1 MLDNRTI
8 STTGISSGVRT
19 KLRRILGIVSKSE
32 IIRAL
37 EKERLR
43 VWLQATN
50 MESGRSRSQGPVKL
64 DLLDLSILEK
74 LLYDAQTT
82 FKELAKETNTDQRTI
97 ALRFRRMLKQGVIR
111 RVTIDVDW
119 SKVGL
124 GVTALMGSITSEGV
138 GERNKLLGLIRDE
151 PRILEAFTTMGS
163 HEYFIRAV
171 GVDIASIRRE
181 ISSPLEPLT
190 SKLDTSVVVESI
202 KTPNYKGLMNYLR
215 GEKGER
221 TESIQVAVR

>member
-1 MLDNRTI
+1 
-8 STTGISSGVRT
+8 
-19 KLRRILGIVSKSE
+19 
-32 IIRAL
+32 
-37 EKERLR
+37 
-43 VWLQATN
+43 
-50 MESGRSRSQGPVKL
+50 MESRGSRRQDPVKL

-74 LLYDAQTT
+74 LLFDAQTT

-119 SKVGL
+119 SKIGL
-124 GVTALMGSITSEGV
+124 SVTALMGSITSEGV
-138 GERNKLLGLIRDE
+138 EERNKLLGLIRNE

-163 HEYFIRAV
+163 HEYFIRAI

-202 KTPNYKGLMNYLR
+202 KAPNYKGLMKYLR
-215 GEKGER
+215 GVRGGR
-221 TESIQVAVR
+221 TGSI